1 MKRKWITIAMVLVM
15 SVMHLVM
22 PVTAA
27 QYEKSN
33 GVEEEYLQTE
43 AKVPKMYSEAAILM
57 DAKTGEILFQKNGKK
72 KEYPASI
79 TKCLTSL
86 IAIEHNNLQD
96 MITFSEDA
104 IYDVDV
110 GSSSIA
116 RDVGEELTV
125 EQTLY
130 GAMLESAN
138 ECCNA
143 IAEKTAG
150 SKAGFA
156 DMMNQKAEELGCV
169 NSHFSNPSGLYDKNH
184 YTCVYDMALI
194 VKAGLANDNWRRFSS
209 ELIYEIPPTNKKD
222 DSTFCRNHH
231 SMVNGDVPYDN
242 TYYTVEGGKTGYTV
256 KCKNTLITYAKSNT
270 TGMELIAVVMRCDDY
285 YYVNGH
291 SRSRVYTDT
300 ENLFQY
306 GFSNFK
312 VITSAVDFSGKED
325 VAEDSYI
332 KRTYQLLQPEKF
344 ISFSAENDCKI
355 VVSNNYDESSLLGTL
370 VFDGDIEKK
379 RWGVYEFISSGNV
392 IASTDVYYSLNQDV
406 IKDLFVI
413 SNKQA
418 NMNRIGQILL
428 CVVIAVILLLLV
440 IGLVKFVHTYSLLS
454 IMGRSRGLGT
464 LNPKK
469 AMSSFKP
476 YKKRRSKSKGDYGK
490 FSIRRHHR
498 HRRYSRK
505 HKLHF

>member
-1 MKRKWITIAMVLVM
+1 MVAVM
-15 SVMHLVM
+15 SVVCFTM

-43 AKVPKMYSEAAILM
+43 AKVPKLYSEAAILM

-86 IAIEHNNLQD
+86 VAIEHNNLQD
-96 MITFSEDA
+96 VITFSEDA
-104 IYDVDV
+104 VYDVDV

-143 IAEKTAG
+143 IAEQTAG
-150 SKAGFA
+150 SKAGFS
-156 DMMNQKAEELGCV
+156 DMMNQKAAELGCV
-169 NSHFSNPSGLYDKNH
+169 NSHFSNPSGLYDKTH

-222 DSTFCRNHH
+222 ESTFCRNHH
-231 SMVNGDVPYDN
+231 SMVNGDILYDN
-242 TYYTVEGGKTGYTV
+242 TDYTVEGGKTGYTV
-256 KCKNTLITYAKSNT
+256 KCKNTLVTYAKSNT
-270 TGMELIAVVMRCDDY
+270 TDMELIAVVMRCEDY

-312 VITSAVDFSGKED
+312 AITSAVDFSGDTDVTED
-325 VAEDSYI
+325 DYVKQAYE
-332 KRTYQLLQPEKF
+332 LLQPEKF
-344 ISFSAENDCKI
+344 LSFSAENDCKI
-355 VVSNNYDESSLLGTL
+355 VVSNSYDENSLLGTL
-370 VFDGDIEKK
+370 TFDRDIETK
-379 RWGVYEFISSGNV
+379 RWGTYEFISSGNV
-392 IASTDVYYSLNQDV
+392 IASTDVYYDLNQDV
-406 IKDLFVI
+406 MKELFSI

-428 CVVIAVILLLLV
+428 CVAIAIIVLLLAL
-440 IGLVKFVHTYSLLS
+440 GLVKFIHTYSLLS
-454 IMGRSRGLGT
+454 ILGRSRGLGT

-476 YKKRRSKSKGDYGK
+476 YKKRRSGRWGKYSKIDTR
-490 FSIRRHHR
+490 RRHHR
-498 HRRYSRK
+498 RRYSRK
-505 HKLHF
+505 NKLHF

>member
-1 MKRKWITIAMVLVM
+1 MVVVM
-15 SVMHLVM
+15 SVMCFTM

-27 QYEKSN
+27 GYEKSN

-43 AKVPKMYSEAAILM
+43 AKVPKLYSEAAILM

-86 IAIEHNNLQD
+86 VAIENNSLQD
-96 MITFSEDA
+96 TITFSEDA
-104 IYDVDV
+104 VYDVDV

-143 IAEKTAG
+143 LAEKTAG
-150 SKAGFA
+150 TKAGFA
-156 DMMNQKAEELGCV
+156 DMMNQKASELGCV
-169 NSHFSNPSGLYDKNH
+169 NSNFSNPSGLYNKNH

-194 VKAGLANDNWRRFSS
+194 VRAGLANDNWRRFSS

-222 DSTFCRNHH
+222 ESFFCRNHH
-231 SMVNGDVPYDN
+231 SMVNGDIPYDN

-256 KCKNTLITYAKSNT
+256 KCKNTLVTYAKSPA

-312 VITSAVDFSGKED
+312 VITSAVDFSENED
-325 VAEDSYI
+325 VAEDNYV
-332 KRTYQLLQPEKF
+332 KKTYELLQPEKF
-344 ISFSAENDCKI
+344 ISFSAENDCEI
-355 VVSNNYDESSLLGTL
+355 VVSNSYDENSLLGTFT
-370 VFDGDIEKK
+370 FDRDVSSN
-379 RWGVYEFISSGNV
+379 RWGIYEFISSDNV

-406 IKDLFVI
+406 TKELFAI

-428 CVVIAVILLLLV
+428 CVAIAIIVLLLAL
-440 IGLVKFVHTYSLLS
+440 GLVKFIHAYSLLS
-454 IMGRSRGLGT
+454 ILGRSRGLGT

-476 YKKRRSKSKGDYGK
+476 YKKRRSGRLGNYGK
-490 FSIRRHHR
+490 LKPRRRHHR
-498 HRRYSRK
+498 RRYSRK
-505 HKLHF
+505 NKLHF

>member
-1 MKRKWITIAMVLVM
+1 MVVVM
-15 SVMHLVM
+15 SVMCFTM

-27 QYEKSN
+27 SYEKSN

-43 AKVPKMYSEAAILM
+43 AKVPKLYSEAAILM
-57 DAKTGEILFQKNGKK
+57 DAQTGEILFQKNGKK

-86 IAIEHNNLQD
+86 VAIENNSLQD
-96 MITFSEDA
+96 TITFSENA
-104 IYDVDV
+104 VYDVDV

-150 SKAGFA
+150 SKEGFS
-156 DMMNQKAEELGCV
+156 DMMNQKAKELGCV
-169 NSHFSNPSGLYDKNH
+169 NSHFSNPSGLYSKNH

-194 VKAGLANDNWRRFSS
+194 VRAGLANDNWRRFSS
-209 ELIYEIPPTNKKD
+209 ELIYEIPPTNKKEE
-222 DSTFCRNHH
+222 SFFCRNHH
-231 SMVNGDVPYDN
+231 SMVNGDIPYDN

-256 KCKNTLITYAKSNT
+256 KCKNTLVTYAKSNT

-285 YYVNGH
+285 YYINGH

-312 VITSAVDFSGKED
+312 VITSAVDFSENSDVTED
-325 VAEDSYI
+325 NYV
-332 KRTYQLLQPEKF
+332 KQTYELLQPEKF
-344 ISFSAENDCKI
+344 ISFSAENDCEI
-355 VVSNNYDESSLLGTL
+355 VVSNSYDENSLLGTL
-370 VFDGDIEKK
+370 TFDRDVGTS
-379 RWGVYEFISSGNV
+379 RWGTYEFTSSGNV

-406 IKDLFVI
+406 IKELFII
-413 SNKQA
+413 SNRQA
-418 NMNRIGQILL
+418 NINRIGQILL
-428 CVVIAVILLLLV
+428 CVVLAMILLLLAL
-440 IGLVKFVHTYSLLS
+440 GLVKFIHAYSLLS
-454 IMGRSRGLGT
+454 ILGRSKGLGT

-476 YKKRRSKSKGDYGK
+476 YKKRRSRQRGNYSKL
-490 FSIRRHHR
+490 SPRRRHR
-498 HRRYSRK
+498 RRRYSRK
-505 HKLHF
+505 NKLHF